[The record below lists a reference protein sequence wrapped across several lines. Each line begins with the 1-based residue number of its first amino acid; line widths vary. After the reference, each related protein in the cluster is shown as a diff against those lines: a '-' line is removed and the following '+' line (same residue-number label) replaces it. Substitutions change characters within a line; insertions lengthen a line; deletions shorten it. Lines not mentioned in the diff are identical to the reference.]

1 MVGGGGISSCRNWC
15 NEKEGGENPCVT
27 PVVILWFH
35 LRFGL
40 CDEGRGNVN
49 CRIGGIEGIGMFS
62 SRRQQIDNAARL

>member
-40 CDEGRGNVN
+40 CDEGRGNVK
-49 CRIGGIEGIGMFS
+49 
-62 SRRQQIDNAARL
+62 QIDNAARL